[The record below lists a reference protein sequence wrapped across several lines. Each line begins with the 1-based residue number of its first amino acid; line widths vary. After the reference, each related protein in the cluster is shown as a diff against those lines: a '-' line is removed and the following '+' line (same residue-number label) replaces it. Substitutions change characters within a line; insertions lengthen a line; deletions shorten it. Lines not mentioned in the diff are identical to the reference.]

1 MMRGWATSPSDLEDL
16 MKRTEYLSV
25 TGTLAAVLFA
35 VAAHGPAMAQSD
47 SKTLS
52 GKTGTGKVMTRD
64 ELRACMKQQE
74 TLAARKTELE
84 TRQTKIN
91 DERAG
96 IQKETDAIKA
106 EQAAF
111 SARKGEV
118 EQLNAKMTAFSAKV
132 KDLQERRDTFE
143 ASGRGGPNAERERRK
158 LEKEAAD
165 IKKEEGELNAERD
178 KIAAGGDQAVAAL
191 NARVDAQQQVAQS
204 WNDRN
209 KQLAKDQQ
217 TYEDDRIGWI
227 DNCGNRRYKEDDEKA
242 IKSGK

>member
-25 TGTLAAVLFA
+25 TGALAAVLFA
-35 VAAHGPAMAQSD
+35 ATVAGPAQAQAD
-47 SKTLS
+47 NKTLT

-64 ELRACMKQQE
+64 ELRACMKQQTE
-74 TLAARKTELE
+74 LSARKSDLE
-84 TRQTKIN
+84 ARQTKIN
-91 DERAG
+91 AERDD

-106 EQAAF
+106 EQATLSSSRGSVDA
-111 SARKGEV
+111 
-118 EQLNAKMTAFSAKV
+118 LNAKMTAFSAKV
-132 KDLQERRDTFE
+132 KDLQERRDAFE

-165 IKKEEGELNAERD
+165 IKKEEGDLNAERD
-178 KIAAGGDQAVAAL
+178 KIQSGGNDAVNKL
-191 NARVDAQQQVAQS
+191 NARVDAQQQTAQS

-209 KQLAKDQQ
+209 KALAKEQQ
-217 TYEDDRIGWI
+217 THEDDRIAWL

-242 IKSGK
+242 IKAGK